1 MLYLAATL
9 TDAKYDLTYVFYDHE
24 EVAAEKNGLRKV
36 VEAHPDWISGDFAII
51 GERPI
56 AVLKAAAMARCVST

>member
-1 MLYLAATL
+1 MGRGATDMKGSDAVMMYLAAAL

-36 VEAHPDWISGDFAII
+36 VEAHPD
-51 GERPI
+51 
-56 AVLKAAAMARCVST
+56 